1 MVIVCELKL
10 RIGIVYDYICVM
22 VIFVFKFFWKF
33 YFIKFISK
41 YILYVCMKLIS
52 KWLNVVEL
60 NDFLEIMGLI

>member
-1 MVIVCELKL
+1 MVKVCELIL
-10 RIGIVYDYICVM
+10 RIVIVYDSICVM
-22 VIFVFKFFWKF
+22 VIFELNLFWKF

-52 KWLNVVEL
+52 KLLNIVEL